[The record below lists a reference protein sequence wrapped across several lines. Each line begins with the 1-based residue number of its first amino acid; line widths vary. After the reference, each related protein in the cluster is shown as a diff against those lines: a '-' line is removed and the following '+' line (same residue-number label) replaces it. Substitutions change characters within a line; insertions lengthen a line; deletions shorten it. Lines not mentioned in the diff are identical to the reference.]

1 MSTEVWI
8 YFMFSLILV
17 EYISMCRTKTQALQI
32 AFNLNH
38 IEKFSSSWVVVL
50 FFACLIR
57 VAFMTKRW
65 QRKNS
70 FLVPSLVFFVTELCT
85 WICMWQDLPVEL
97 LDLTLQRSTFSFAAL
112 LSHLLQTC
120 LNFLK
125 IRLNVLTLVLPQK
138 NKIKELF
145 AQTHR
150 KLNIYRTCLCREA
163 EFRDAVVTKEG
174 KCHTTCP

>member
-32 AFNLNH
+32 AFNLNP

-70 FLVPSLVFFVTELCT
+70 FLVPSLVFLCHRALYLNLHVTRSPCRAAGLDSSALHLLFC
-85 WICMWQDLPVEL
+85 CPPQPSAPDLPEL
-97 LDLTLQRSTFSFAAL
+97 PENTAQCPDPCAATKK
-112 LSHLLQTC
+112 Q
-120 LNFLK
+120 
-125 IRLNVLTLVLPQK
+125 
-138 NKIKELF
+138 NKR
-145 AQTHR
+145 AVCTDSQ
-150 KLNIYRTCLCREA
+150 EA
-163 EFRDAVVTKEG
+163 EHIQNMFM
-174 KCHTTCP
+174 